1 MLAPW
6 ATISCCSGSSHCSAL
21 CNYTVYNQAFALLF
35 LSTLLSPS
43 FSTVP
48 RLHSMLLIVE
58 RVFRRPRSR
67 RGRRLRSSSRL
78 RGSILSF
85 HLLLV
90 RFVCF
95 VTLIELFFYCLITMN
110 SVRFVTISHPQRFK
124 KEKKIC
130 SVSEYYRCA
139 INTRLMTCSVKNMII
154 CIVEHGTLSLHSI
167 SSRRIICI
175 FDARSISCFCGY
187 LKDDN
192 WLRSSDPFA
201 RSLQYVP
208 RYTSRTVFRRVIVIF
223 HRNLIF
229 VKKSDRIGCR
239 RTFRPRSTTSFPY
252 PCFLQY
258 LSCKL

>member
-95 VTLIELFFYCLITMN
+95 VTLIELFFYRLITMN

-124 KEKKIC
+124 KF
-130 SVSEYYRCA
+130 VRYR
-139 INTRLMTCSVKNMII
+139 NII
-154 CIVEHGTLSLHSI
+154 
-167 SSRRIICI
+167 
-175 FDARSISCFCGY
+175 DA
-187 LKDDN
+187 
-192 WLRSSDPFA
+192 
-201 RSLQYVP
+201 Q
-208 RYTSRTVFRRVIVIF
+208 
-223 HRNLIF
+223 LIR
-229 VKKSDRIGCR
+229 D
-239 RTFRPRSTTSFPY
+239 
-252 PCFLQY
+252 
-258 LSCKL
+258 